1 MIQTYFNRYE
11 IKYRISL
18 AQRDSLIQYL
28 KNFMRLDPHSSNGIN
43 YEVRSVYYDSP
54 VRKALQ
60 EKINGLNVRKKL
72 RIRYYPNGN
81 MSEKRHEKDEM
92 VFLEI
97 KRKFGENV
105 SKSRIIA
112 PMQSWKLIMD
122 ENSKVAEHFYK
133 TLSPKDQRT
142 LEEIWFLRRKFH
154 LYPVCVVLYQRQA
167 FFGIK
172 DPHFRITFDSRVQ
185 VRSSDFNLH
194 NGTGTH
200 FILPPGTA
208 VMEVKF
214 TNKIPIWAT
223 KFLNVNNVQAE
234 KVSKFAQGLQKTHTM
249 TLI

>member
-18 AQRDSLIQYL
+18 AQRDKMIQYL
-28 KNFMRLDPHSSNGIN
+28 KNFMHLDSHTSNGIN

-72 RIRYYPNGN
+72 RVRYYPNSSMNGN
-81 MSEKRHEKDEM
+81 SFGNDEM

-105 SKSRIIA
+105 SKSRIVA
-112 PMQSWKLIMD
+112 PMQNWKSIMD
-122 ENSKVAEHFYK
+122 ENSNEAALHFNS
-133 TLSPKDQRT
+133 LSPKERRT
-142 LEEIWFLRRKFH
+142 LEEIWFLHRKFH
-154 LYPVCVVLYQRQA
+154 LYPVCVVVYQRQA
-167 FFGIK
+167 FLGNK
-172 DPHFRITFDSRVQ
+172 DPRFRITFDSKVQ
-185 VRSSDFNLH
+185 VRSCDFDLH

-200 FILPPGTA
+200 FILPPEVV

-223 KFLNVNNVQAE
+223 KFLNVKNVRAE
-234 KVSKFAQGLQKTHTM
+234 KVSKFAHGLQKTHTVS
-249 TLI
+249 LV